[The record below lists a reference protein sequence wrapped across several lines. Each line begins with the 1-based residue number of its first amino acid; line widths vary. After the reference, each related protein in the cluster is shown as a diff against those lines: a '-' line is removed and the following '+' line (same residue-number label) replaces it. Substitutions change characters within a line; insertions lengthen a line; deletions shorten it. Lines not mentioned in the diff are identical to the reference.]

1 MVNLELYKVFYTV
14 AKCKSITKAAEE
26 LFISQPAVSQAI
38 KSLEA
43 QLGGALFNR
52 VSRGMEL
59 TETGGKQMFAVVE
72 NVMELLS
79 EAEKKFT
86 EMKNVATGSVRIAA
100 SDNVINFFLLR
111 YIKEFKETYPDV
123 SLYFINGTTKECI
136 DAVHDDKADIGF
148 VNLPVTVNTVT
159 FTGQTGKIHDVFV
172 ASDNFRELFYRP
184 VQLSALCNYPLLM
197 LDPTTMTRTKIDE
210 FAHTL
215 NIKFT
220 PDLELGSVELLTAM
234 AVEGMGIACVPR
246 EYVLKE
252 LASGQLTEIKT
263 VPELPTRA
271 VGVITNKQQ
280 SASFAVNEFLK
291 LLNKYETTD

>member
-1 MVNLELYKVFYTV
+1 MTMQQLKYLVTV
-14 AKCKSITKAAEE
+14 AECRNITEAAEK

-38 KSLEA
+38 KSLET
-43 QLGGALFNR
+43 QLGGTLFNR

-59 TETGGKQMFAVVE
+59 TETGGKQMFEVVE
-72 NVMELLS
+72 TAMELLS
-79 EAEKKFT
+79 NAERRFS
-86 EMKNVATGSVRIAA
+86 EMKNVAIGSVRIAA
-100 SDNVINFFLLR
+100 SDNVINFFLLK
-111 YIKEFKETYPDV
+111 YIKEFKEAYPDV
-123 SLYFINGTTKECI
+123 SLYFINGTSKECI

-172 ASDNFRELFYRP
+172 ASKKYKELFFRP
-184 VQLSALCNYPLLM
+184 VQLSSLCNYPLLM

-215 NIKFT
+215 NIRFT

-246 EYVLKE
+246 EYVLRE
-252 LASGQLTEIKT
+252 LANGQLTEIKT

-271 VGVITNKQQ
+271 FGVVTNKQQ
-280 SASFAVNEFLK
+280 SSSFAVNEFLK
-291 LLNKYETTD
+291 LLNKYETTE